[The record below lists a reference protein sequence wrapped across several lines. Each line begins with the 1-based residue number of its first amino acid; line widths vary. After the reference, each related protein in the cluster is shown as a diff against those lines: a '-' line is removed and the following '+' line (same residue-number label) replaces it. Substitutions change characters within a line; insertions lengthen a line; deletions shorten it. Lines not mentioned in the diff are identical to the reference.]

1 MVQMASLH
9 IKFALSRGNTGTEE
23 DFIASLTGP
32 TGATG
37 PRVLK
42 ESRECQG
49 PIGSKRSIRAR
60 WANGIDGIDGAQGQ
74 TGATGPQGPQGED
87 PTVPGPS
94 GPQGETGPAG
104 ATGVAGPTGP
114 PGSQGAP
121 GNDGIEGVD
130 GQDGVGVSSTV
141 DNGDGTFTITYTDA
155 TTFIS
160 ADLTGPQGP
169 TGPSGSS
176 SNPSLR
182 NFLIFNNIGT
192 LTDWTVPIGTSFIQ
206 IFMTSSKGGKG
217 GNCTSTSGTIY
228 QYGGNG
234 GDAGSLSFSLPVQEG
249 QIIS

>member
-1 MVQMASLH
+1 
-9 IKFALSRGNTGTEE
+9 
-23 DFIASLTGP
+23 
-32 TGATG
+32 
-37 PRVLK
+37 
-42 ESRECQG
+42 
-49 PIGSKRSIRAR
+49 
-60 WANGIDGIDGAQGQ
+60 
-74 TGATGPQGPQGED
+74 
-87 PTVPGPS
+87 
-94 GPQGETGPAG
+94 
-104 ATGVAGPTGP
+104 
-114 PGSQGAP
+114 
-121 GNDGIEGVD
+121 
-130 GQDGVGVSSTV
+130 VGVSSTV

-217 GNCTSTSGTIY
+217 GNCTSTSGSIY

-249 QIIS
+249 QIISYRIGDDGVDGIDTIDPLQNPNNYGVDGAPGGPTEVYLDGVPVIFLNGGSGGRGARCYNQNYNGRGADGSTGNIGTTYQDWFNYGVFDITQENIIKLGNQKLIIRY